1 MPTTSQPLHSATAS
15 QGSNVPEPEGT
26 QLYGREVFWRDHQTW
41 LKSAGYILRPRYRPD
56 WAPSWLA
63 DPSKMQLTSEDN
75 LNPLEGSLIDA
86 VRERDGLQVMLKR
99 VHVQKHPTEIKI
111 AALFSTEPLASD
123 PRNHCVQVYDILQLP
138 EEDNSVILVMP
149 FLLKLDRPPFV
160 SLAEILELIRQLLE
174 GLHFMHQQNI
184 AHCDVKRDN
193 MMSDTLQLFRIRPH
207 PLTMGETFTRTGKP
221 KLAST
226 RLQKSVKHY
235 FVDFG
240 LSQLHPTGSSRLQ
253 YPGYGGKW
261 LSVPEFQKNSTEPC
275 DPFAVDVYCMGDFM
289 RTRFR
294 MVCTYTC
301 SSILGLIILLQGE
314 SHTAAFR
321 GLEFLDNLIADM
333 VQDDPKKRPTMDQVV
348 ERFSRIVEDLSTWKL
363 MSRASTVEET
373 QSERIV
379 KNVRYWIGLS

>member
-1 MPTTSQPLHSATAS
+1 
-15 QGSNVPEPEGT
+15 
-26 QLYGREVFWRDHQTW
+26 
-41 LKSAGYILRPRYRPD
+41 
-56 WAPSWLA
+56 
-63 DPSKMQLTSEDN
+63 MQLTSEDN
-75 LNPLEGSLIDA
+75 LNPLEGSLIDV
-86 VRERDGLQVMLKR
+86 VREVDGLQVMLKR
-99 VHVQKHPTEIKI
+99 VYIQDHPTEVAI
-111 AALFSTEPLASD
+111 ATLFSTEPLASD

-138 EEDNSVILVMP
+138 EDDDSVLLVMP
-149 FLLKLDRPPFV
+149 FLLKLDEPPFV
-160 SLAEILELIRQLLE
+160 SLEEILELIRQLLG
-174 GLHFMHQQNI
+174 GLRFMHQQNV

-193 MMSDTLQLFRIRPH
+193 MMSDTLQLFRILPH
-207 PLTMGETFTRTGKP
+207 PVTMGVNFTRTGKP

-253 YPGYGGKW
+253 YPGYGGNW
-261 LSVPEFQKNSTEPC
+261 LSVPEFQKRKSTELC

-294 MVCTYTC
+294 T
-301 SSILGLIILLQGE
+301 GE
-314 SHTAAFR
+314 PHTAAFR
-321 GLEFLDNLIADM
+321 GLEFLDNLIANWGSLLPLFVCISDPKCI
-333 VQDDPKKRPTMDQVV
+333 VAVHARNFDDPKKRPTMDQVV

-379 KNVRYWIGLS
+379 KN